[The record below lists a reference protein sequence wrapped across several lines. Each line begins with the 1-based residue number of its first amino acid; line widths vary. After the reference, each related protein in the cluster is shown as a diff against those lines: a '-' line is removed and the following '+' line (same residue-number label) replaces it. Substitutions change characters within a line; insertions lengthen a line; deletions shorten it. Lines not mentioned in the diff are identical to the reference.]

1 MRGQMVQSLGSGGKG
16 GRSRGGAHER
26 TRSDR
31 VAQEEKK
38 VEEQVETQ
46 QGKRQ
51 RERELERA
59 EEGLGWAEG

>member
-1 MRGQMVQSLGSGGKG
+1 MRGQMVQNLGSGGKG
-16 GRSRGGAHER
+16 GRSRGGADKR

-38 VEEQVETQ
+38 VKEQVETQ